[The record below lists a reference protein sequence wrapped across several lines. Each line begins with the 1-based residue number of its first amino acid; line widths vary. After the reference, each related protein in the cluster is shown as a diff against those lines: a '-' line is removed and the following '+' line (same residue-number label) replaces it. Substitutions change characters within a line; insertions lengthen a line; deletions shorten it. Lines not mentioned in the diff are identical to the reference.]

1 MCFLGDEADD
11 LDKSKTTLEMRAKAL
26 ADALESKKA
35 IEESNHIE
43 LELLRK
49 EVEDVKQTSDK
60 SKKQLNTSL
69 KSKLNAERAN
79 VESLKIELE
88 KANADVQEL
97 HKRKSKEDEFA
108 ALHTELSQAME
119 ELNSL
124 RGEKQEL
131 IYRLQQ
137 LEGQAQSSQLE
148 HTRKIEQLLLQKNKE
163 QEKLKSLTLVCRCSC
178 T

>member
-49 EVEDVKQTSDK
+49 EVEDVKQISDK

-97 HKRKSKEDEFA
+97 HKRKSKEDE
-108 ALHTELSQAME
+108 
-119 ELNSL
+119 
-124 RGEKQEL
+124 
-131 IYRLQQ
+131 
-137 LEGQAQSSQLE
+137 
-148 HTRKIEQLLLQKNKE
+148 
-163 QEKLKSLTLVCRCSC
+163 
-178 T
+178 